1 MSHHLSDIMNID
13 VDHKVSTYDIIDEIL
28 CVCSLY
34 DIMNE
39 IFHVAV
45 SLSSF

>member
-13 VDHKVSTYDIIDEIL
+13 VDHKVSIYDIIDEI